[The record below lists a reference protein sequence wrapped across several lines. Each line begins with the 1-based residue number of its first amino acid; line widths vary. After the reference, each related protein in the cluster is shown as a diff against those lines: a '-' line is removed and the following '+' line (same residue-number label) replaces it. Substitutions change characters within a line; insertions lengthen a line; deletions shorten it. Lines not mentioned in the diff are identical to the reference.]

1 MIAPSV
7 VAGPRTRKRE
17 GYARR
22 SWTRSLAALAWGLA
36 ALLGASHA
44 VAEPTRI
51 EVRVLSKGAKFVG
64 TSMGGVLVTIRDVES
79 GELLVRGVVQGATG
93 DTARI
98 MRTPLRHHDPV
109 ATEDAA
115 VFRTTLELAEPRLLE
130 VAAFGPLAQR
140 QGANRAS
147 STMWVVPGKH
157 VTGGDGW
164 LLELPGF
171 SVDVLEPPA
180 HVRVDAATRTV
191 TLRANVTMMCGCPI
205 EPGGLWDADRFEVR
219 ARLSRN
225 GLSVGEVPLRYAGKT
240 SQFAGEVEI
249 SEAGSYE
256 VAVYAYDPANG
267 NTGLDRTTFLVE
279 ASKR

>member
-1 MIAPSV
+1 LSARHVSPHANRQLTLGLLASLLAMLASASV
-7 VAGPRTRKRE
+7 
-17 GYARR
+17 
-22 SWTRSLAALAWGLA
+22 AA
-36 ALLGASHA
+36 
-44 VAEPTRI
+44 AEPTRI

-64 TSMGGVLVTIRDVES
+64 TSMGGVLVTIRDAES
-79 GELLVRGVVQGATG
+79 GELLVRGVVRGATG

-98 MRTPLRHHDPV
+98 MKTPLRHHDPV
-109 ATEDAA
+109 STEDAA
-115 VFRTTLELAEPRLLE
+115 VFRATLDLAEPRLLE
-130 VAAFGPLAQR
+130 VTAFGPLAQR
-140 QGANRAS
+140 QSASRAS

-157 VTGGDGW
+157 VAGGDGW

-180 HVRVDAATRTV
+180 HVRVDAAARKV
-191 TLRANVTMMCGCPI
+191 AVRANVTMMCGCPI
-205 EPGGLWDADRFEVR
+205 EPGGLWDANRFEVR

-225 GLSVGEVPLRYAGKT
+225 GQSVGEVPLRYAGAT
-240 SQFAGEVEI
+240 SQFAAELEI